1 MKANRGSEGM
11 EGSTTGSGTSGG
23 SQPTKF
29 EHLRGLLKRMDRTV
43 DSNRDRRMGKVM
55 VEPNTAPAPIPFP
68 RAAQPSASGK
78 PRAVAKS
85 LQDFEAAF
93 ARASGRQA
101 G

>member
-1 MKANRGSEGM
+1 MEANRGSEGM
-11 EGSTTGSGTSGG
+11 EGSTTGSGGN
-23 SQPTKF
+23 QPTKF

-55 VEPNTAPAPIPFP
+55 VEPTTAPGPIPFP